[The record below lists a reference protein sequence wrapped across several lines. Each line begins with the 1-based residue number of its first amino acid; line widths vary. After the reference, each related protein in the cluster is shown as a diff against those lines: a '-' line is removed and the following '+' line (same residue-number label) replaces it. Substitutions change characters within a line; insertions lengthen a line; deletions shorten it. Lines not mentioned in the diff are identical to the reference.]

1 VQAINRMIENAV
13 VNGKSLVEDSV
24 KHYKGFND

>member
-1 VQAINRMIENAV
+1 MITGNKINAV